1 MLNSRSRRLTIAL
14 AAGSLTM
21 FGAAGAFA
29 AEDGGPPGGGDKG
42 GSGPLCAPG
51 TPMSATPLCP
61 QPPGSQPAPGNP
73 ESSDEG
79 GKGDGGGSNPL
90 CSSTGVPVSLK
101 ATPLCAA
108 PSQPPGEGGGGSP
121 SFAPAEEGNPN
132 PLCSVIAQAPGCMPK
147 PPGEG
152 GGGSQPG
159 GGGEG

>member
-61 QPPGSQPAPGNP
+61 QPPGSQPPGIP
-73 ESSDEG
+73 SLPTRA
-79 GKGDGGGSNPL
+79 GKPL
-90 CSSTGVPVSLK
+90 CSAT
-101 ATPLCAA
+101 TPLRRA
-108 PSQPPGEGGGGSP
+108 QPPR
-121 SFAPAEEGNPN
+121 
-132 PLCSVIAQAPGCMPK
+132 
-147 PPGEG
+147 
-152 GGGSQPG
+152 
-159 GGGEG
+159 